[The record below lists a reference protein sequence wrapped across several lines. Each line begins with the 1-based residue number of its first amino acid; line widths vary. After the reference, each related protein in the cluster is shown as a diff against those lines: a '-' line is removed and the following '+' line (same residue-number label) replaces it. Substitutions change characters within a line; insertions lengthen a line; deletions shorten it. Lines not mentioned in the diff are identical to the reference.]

1 MHQIL
6 ILSGKGGTGKTTVAS
21 TFIALSGAKAYADCD
36 VDAPNLHL
44 VMGSFENKKESDYFG
59 LPKAV
64 IDSTLCFA
72 CNQCFEICRFDAV
85 IPRASYK
92 INPIAC
98 EGCTFCQHVC
108 PVHAIH
114 MEPARI
120 GELKLYT
127 REEEN
132 FSTATLIMGSG
143 NTGKLV
149 SEVKQQLKNHVQE
162 NEIAILD
169 GSPGIGCPVIASLSG
184 VDLALLVAEPSVSA
198 FSDLK
203 RIISSAR
210 YLQVPVAVVVNKYDM
225 QEKLAEQIEDY
236 CSVEGIHFLGRIPY
250 DAAVVEA
257 QNLGKSLAWIDS
269 PAANAIKLLYDK
281 TLQVFKEHIQS

>member
-21 TFIALSGAKAYADCD
+21 TFIALSKAKAYADCD

-44 VMGSFENKKESDYFG
+44 VMGSFENKKESDYYG

-64 IDSTLCFA
+64 IDYALCIA
-72 CNQCFEICRFDAV
+72 CNQCFEVCRFDAV
-85 IPRASYK
+85 VPGPTYH
-92 INPIAC
+92 INPVAC
-98 EGCTFCQHVC
+98 EGCTFCQYVC
-108 PVHAIH
+108 PANAIH
-114 MEPARI
+114 MEPAKA
-120 GELKLYT
+120 GELKLFT
-127 REEEN
+127 REDEI

-149 SEVKQQLKNHVQE
+149 TEVKQQLKNNVQE

-184 VDLALLVAEPSVSA
+184 VDLALIVSEPSVSA

-210 YLQVPVAVVVNKYDM
+210 HLQVPVAVVVNKYDM
-225 QEKLAEQIEDY
+225 QEKLAEQIAEY
-236 CSVEGIHFLGRIPY
+236 CFKEGIPFLGKIPY
-250 DAAVVEA
+250 DEAVVKA
-257 QNLGKSLAWIDS
+257 LNLGKNLAWINS
-269 PAANAIKLLYDK
+269 PASDAIKQLYDK
-281 TLQVFKEHIQS
+281 TLQVFKELIRS